1 MPRGSPPRCI
11 CLSRNTEVVV
21 EPCHADAAELAVGG
35 APRPREATRGA
46 PPLARSGSG
55 QQLHRLLRPSGAV
68 GRAAQQ
74 GLRRARG
81 HKPAHH
87 VQPVRPRRDPEGE
100 AEPRGQDDAEQ
111 DHGAVPVRP
120 HVRGLLEGALWQ
132 HPTRTQPSLRAPA
145 GRTRARAIPRAARPS
160 TGRGGRKGVPVNP
173 PSKIT

>member
-68 GRAAQQ
+68 GARLPIMQDPRVCERAAQQ

-81 HKPAHH
+81 RDDR
-87 VQPVRPRRDPEGE
+87 RPSSEISPPTTCSQC
-100 AEPRGQDDAEQ
+100 ARGATPKEKQS
-111 DHGAVPVRP
+111 P
-120 HVRGLLEGALWQ
+120 
-132 HPTRTQPSLRAPA
+132 
-145 GRTRARAIPRAARPS
+145 AARTTPS
-160 TGRGGRKGVPVNP
+160 RTTVQYQ
-173 PSKIT
+173 

>member
-68 GRAAQQ
+68 GARLPIMQDPRVCERAAQQ

-111 DHGAVPVRP
+111 DHGAVPVSTR
-120 HVRGLLEGALWQ
+120 HVHSPVSAHPQGA
-132 HPTRTQPSLRAPA
+132 HVPEPYHAPPAPA
-145 GRTRARAIPRAARPS
+145 RVGV
-160 TGRGGRKGVPVNP
+160 GEKGCR
-173 PSKIT
+173 

>member
-68 GRAAQQ
+68 GARLQIPGSASAQRSRASDVHAVATI
-74 GLRRARG
+74 GGPL
-81 HKPAHH
+81 
-87 VQPVRPRRDPEGE
+87 PR
-100 AEPRGQDDAEQ
+100 
-111 DHGAVPVRP
+111 
-120 HVRGLLEGALWQ
+120 
-132 HPTRTQPSLRAPA
+132 
-145 GRTRARAIPRAARPS
+145 
-160 TGRGGRKGVPVNP
+160 
-173 PSKIT
+173 